1 MESKKYKR
9 RFEKRD
15 LELNALLEITQAIN
29 NNIPESSLYKIYNFT
44 LRANLQIKKLALYV
58 FDEKWAC
65 KVNFGTI
72 ADFSKIEI
80 PESLLSLKEITLL
93 SPKDNGDFGEFD
105 SLIPIYHKSKLLA
118 IVFVGDLEKIED
130 GEEVD
135 STRFIQAL
143 SNIILVAIEN
153 KKMARRELLQEAM
166 RKELEIAR
174 QVQQYLFPKHLPAL
188 PHFAMEASY
197 LPHRNVGGDYYD
209 CLLLDEDR
217 YLVCI
222 ADVSGKGVPAAILMS
237 NFQASLRTLVRK
249 ADTLTEV
256 VEELNIQVRQSSNGE
271 NFITFFVALIDLKQK
286 SLEYINAG
294 HNPPVVISSD
304 GQLQKLEKGTT
315 VLGMFEPLPFI
326 EAEKLFLESYLLF
339 AYTDGVTETENE
351 SHDFYE
357 SERLEGFLIKESN
370 GRDLKA
376 LHQKLMAELEAFK
389 GSVAYGDDITFLSCK
404 VY

>member
-370 GRDLKA
+370 GRDLKV